1 MNDLNKLN
9 LHKKPLTI
17 GALPSSYLASLTYEE
32 QLLWL
37 SKKTDEIIA
46 FINDILEQKIS
57 ELNQALQLQQTGVST
72 CFLEDYEDNFFEVK
86 YKQVSCCKIAPIT
99 NENYCPNCG
108 KKILK

>member
-46 FINDILEQKIS
+46 FINDVLEQKLVEYIEERFNDIMLDSMYES
-57 ELNQALQLQQTGVST
+57 ETETLVLYLTHESEG
-72 CFLEDYEDNFFEVK
+72 
-86 YKQVSCCKIAPIT
+86 
-99 NENYCPNCG
+99 
-108 KKILK
+108 

>member
-57 ELNQALQLQQTGVST
+57 EYINEKFNDIMLDSM
-72 CFLEDYEDNFFEVK
+72 YEAETETLVL
-86 YKQVSCCKIAPIT
+86 YLT
-99 NENYCPNCG
+99 HEEEE
-108 KKILK
+108 

>member
-9 LHKKPLTI
+9 LHKKPLSL

-57 ELNQALQLQQTGVST
+57 EYIEEKFNDIMLDSM
-72 CFLEDYEDNFFEVK
+72 YESETETLVL
-86 YKQVSCCKIAPIT
+86 YLTHES
-99 NENYCPNCG
+99 EG
-108 KKILK
+108 

>member
-37 SKKTDEIIA
+37 SKKTDEIIT
-46 FINDILEQKIS
+46 FINDILEQKLADYIEERFNDIMLDSMYEAETETLVLYLTHES
-57 ELNQALQLQQTGVST
+57 EV
-72 CFLEDYEDNFFEVK
+72 
-86 YKQVSCCKIAPIT
+86 
-99 NENYCPNCG
+99 
-108 KKILK
+108 

>member
-37 SKKTDEIIA
+37 SKKTDEIIN

-57 ELNQALQLQQTGVST
+57 EYIEEKFNDIMLDSM
-72 CFLEDYEDNFFEVK
+72 YEAETETLVL
-86 YKQVSCCKIAPIT
+86 YLTHES
-99 NENYCPNCG
+99 EG
-108 KKILK
+108 

>member
-37 SKKTDEIIA
+37 SKKTDEIIS

-57 ELNQALQLQQTGVST
+57 EYIEEKFNDIMLDSM
-72 CFLEDYEDNFFEVK
+72 YEAETETLVL
-86 YKQVSCCKIAPIT
+86 YLT
-99 NENYCPNCG
+99 HEEG
-108 KKILK
+108 

>member
-9 LHKKPLTI
+9 LHKKPLSL

-37 SKKTDEIIA
+37 SKKTDEIIS

-57 ELNQALQLQQTGVST
+57 EYINEKFNDIMLDSM
-72 CFLEDYEDNFFEVK
+72 YEAETETLVL
-86 YKQVSCCKIAPIT
+86 YLT
-99 NENYCPNCG
+99 HEEG
-108 KKILK
+108 

>member
-37 SKKTDEIIA
+37 SKKTDEIIS
-46 FINDILEQKIS
+46 FINYILEQKIS
-57 ELNQALQLQQTGVST
+57 EYIEEKFNDIMLDSM
-72 CFLEDYEDNFFEVK
+72 YEAETETLVL
-86 YKQVSCCKIAPIT
+86 YLTHES
-99 NENYCPNCG
+99 EG
-108 KKILK
+108 

>member
-37 SKKTDEIIA
+37 SKKTDEIIT
-46 FINDILEQKIS
+46 FINNILEQKLS
-57 ELNQALQLQQTGVST
+57 EYIEEKFNDIMLDSM
-72 CFLEDYEDNFFEVK
+72 YEAETETLVL
-86 YKQVSCCKIAPIT
+86 YLT
-99 NENYCPNCG
+99 HEEG
-108 KKILK
+108 

>member
-37 SKKTDEIIA
+37 SKKTDEIIT
-46 FINDILEQKIS
+46 FINDILEQK
-57 ELNQALQLQQTGVST
+57 LA
-72 CFLEDYEDNFFEVK
+72 DYIEERFNDIMLDSMYDAETETLVL
-86 YKQVSCCKIAPIT
+86 YLT
-99 NENYCPNCG
+99 HEEEE
-108 KKILK
+108 

>member
-37 SKKTDEIIA
+37 SKKTDEIIG

-57 ELNQALQLQQTGVST
+57 EYINEKFNDIMLDSM
-72 CFLEDYEDNFFEVK
+72 YEAETETLVL
-86 YKQVSCCKIAPIT
+86 YLT
-99 NENYCPNCG
+99 HEEG
-108 KKILK
+108 

>member
-37 SKKTDEIIA
+37 SKKTDEIIS
-46 FINDILEQKIS
+46 FINNILEQKIS
-57 ELNQALQLQQTGVST
+57 EYIEEKFNDIMLDSM
-72 CFLEDYEDNFFEVK
+72 YEAETETLVL
-86 YKQVSCCKIAPIT
+86 YLSH
-99 NENYCPNCG
+99 EEE
-108 KKILK
+108 

>member
-1 MNDLNKLN
+1 MNDLIKLN

-57 ELNQALQLQQTGVST
+57 EYINEKFNDIMLDSM
-72 CFLEDYEDNFFEVK
+72 YESETETLVL
-86 YKQVSCCKIAPIT
+86 YLTQ
-99 NENYCPNCG
+99 EEG
-108 KKILK
+108 

>member
-37 SKKTDEIIA
+37 SRKTDEIIT
-46 FINDILEQKIS
+46 FINNILEQKLS
-57 ELNQALQLQQTGVST
+57 EYIEEKFNDIMLDSM
-72 CFLEDYEDNFFEVK
+72 
-86 YKQVSCCKIAPIT
+86 YKSKTETLVLYLTHES
-99 NENYCPNCG
+99 EG
-108 KKILK
+108 

>member
-37 SKKTDEIIA
+37 SKKTDEIIS

-57 ELNQALQLQQTGVST
+57 EYIEEKFNDIMLDSM
-72 CFLEDYEDNFFEVK
+72 YESETETLVL
-86 YKQVSCCKIAPIT
+86 YLTHES
-99 NENYCPNCG
+99 EG
-108 KKILK
+108 

>member
-46 FINDILEQKIS
+46 FINNILEQKIS
-57 ELNQALQLQQTGVST
+57 EYIEEKFNDIMLDSM
-72 CFLEDYEDNFFEVK
+72 YEAETETLVL
-86 YKQVSCCKIAPIT
+86 YLTHES
-99 NENYCPNCG
+99 EG
-108 KKILK
+108 

>member
-1 MNDLNKLN
+1 MNDLNKIN

-46 FINDILEQKIS
+46 FINGILEQKIS
-57 ELNQALQLQQTGVST
+57 EYIEEKFNDIMLDSM
-72 CFLEDYEDNFFEVK
+72 YEAETETLVL
-86 YKQVSCCKIAPIT
+86 YLSH
-99 NENYCPNCG
+99 EEG
-108 KKILK
+108 

>member
-9 LHKKPLTI
+9 LHKKPLSL

-57 ELNQALQLQQTGVST
+57 EYIEEKFNDIMLDSM
-72 CFLEDYEDNFFEVK
+72 YEAETETLVL
-86 YKQVSCCKIAPIT
+86 YLTHES
-99 NENYCPNCG
+99 EG
-108 KKILK
+108 

>member
-37 SKKTDEIIA
+37 SKKTDEIIS
-46 FINDILEQKIS
+46 FINDILEQKLS
-57 ELNQALQLQQTGVST
+57 EYIEEKFNDIMLDSM
-72 CFLEDYEDNFFEVK
+72 YEAETETLVL
-86 YKQVSCCKIAPIT
+86 YLTHES
-99 NENYCPNCG
+99 EG
-108 KKILK
+108 

>member
-37 SKKTDEIIA
+37 SKKTDEIIG
-46 FINDILEQKIS
+46 FINNILEQKIS
-57 ELNQALQLQQTGVST
+57 EYIEEKFNDIMLDSM
-72 CFLEDYEDNFFEVK
+72 YEAETETLVL
-86 YKQVSCCKIAPIT
+86 YLSH
-99 NENYCPNCG
+99 EEG
-108 KKILK
+108 

>member
-46 FINDILEQKIS
+46 FINNILEQKIS
-57 ELNQALQLQQTGVST
+57 EYIEEKFNDIMLDSM
-72 CFLEDYEDNFFEVK
+72 YEAETETLVL
-86 YKQVSCCKIAPIT
+86 YLT
-99 NENYCPNCG
+99 HEEG
-108 KKILK
+108 